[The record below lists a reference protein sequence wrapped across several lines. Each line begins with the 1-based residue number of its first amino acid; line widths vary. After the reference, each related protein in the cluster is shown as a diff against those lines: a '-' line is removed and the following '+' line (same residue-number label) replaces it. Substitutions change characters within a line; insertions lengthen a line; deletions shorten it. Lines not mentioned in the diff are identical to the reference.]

1 MEEIKNTSI
10 SLDFVLDT
18 AANTNTINAMVAEEL
33 DLENSEEALP
43 DIAVAR
49 NAMVA
54 EELDLENSE
63 EALPIAAA
71 LEV

>member
-33 DLENSEEALP
+33 DLENSE
-43 DIAVAR
+43 V
-49 NAMVA
+49 
-54 EELDLENSE
+54 
-63 EALPIAAA
+63 ALPIAAA